1 MYNMAAIG
9 AALAASILFSL
20 KGILVKSGMA
30 HGALALDML
39 ALRMLLAA
47 PCYALLLAW
56 SLRRRPQSM
65 YSLLPAVGLGLL
77 GNYLSPTLN
86 FHGLQT
92 VSASLER
99 ILIHAIP
106 AMVIL
111 VGWVVDQKKPRRLAL
126 AGLLVCY
133 GGIVLSCLGRD
144 HGRLGV
150 DFAGVVSILSGCLT
164 YAFFLLRSAQGQ
176 AVLGTVTFTSV
187 AMLSSSL
194 ACLFQNAVQGNMGP
208 LLRLPMVVWGLGLAL
223 ALLCTVVPA
232 YMSAYGVRMLGAQRS
247 AVYGMAGPLCVPL
260 VAALALGERMSLP
273 QWGGFALVML
283 GGGVLTRARS

>member
-1 MYNMAAIG
+1 MYNMTAIG

-56 SLRRRPQSM
+56 SLRRQPQPM
-65 YSLLPAVGLGLL
+65 YSLLPAVGLGLI

-111 VGWVVDQKKPRRLAL
+111 VGWVVDQKKPRRLAWV
-126 AGLLVCY
+126 GLFVCY

-144 HGRLGV
+144 HGRLAV
-150 DFAGVVSILSGCLT
+150 DMAGVASILSGCLT

-194 ACLFQNAVQGNMGP
+194 ACLFQNAV
-208 LLRLPMVVWGLGLAL
+208 
-223 ALLCTVVPA
+223 
-232 YMSAYGVRMLGAQRS
+232 
-247 AVYGMAGPLCVPL
+247 
-260 VAALALGERMSLP
+260 
-273 QWGGFALVML
+273 
-283 GGGVLTRARS
+283 